1 MTVIVFYNQWAML
14 EFDLLRAFVAVAECG
29 GFRRAA
35 ERLHLTQSTVS
46 QQIKRLE
53 LETGRSLFRRNTR
66 AVALTDDG
74 EMLLG
79 DARRLLQLEEAARH
93 RLTAPRLSGVVRLGA
108 VEEVAGGSLPPALGR
123 FARLHPNVRLEV
135 LVGVSAELIEQLD
148 AGGLDVVLAK
158 RPWGTARGRFVWR
171 EPLVWAAAETFDLA
185 PGAILPLALF
195 REHSVSREAALDAFR
210 NSERPW
216 HIVYTSPSLTGVRAA
231 ALAGLAVTP
240 LPASAVGPG
249 LRILGELEGL
259 PPLPDL
265 EFAIFEKPQPGP
277 ATVALSAA
285 LTLLAPAS
293 DRPQASISLASAP
306 DGERTGK

>member
-1 MTVIVFYNQWAML
+1 ML

-46 QQIKRLE
+46 QQIRRLE

-66 AVALTDDG
+66 TVALTDDG

-79 DARRLLQLEEAARH
+79 DARRLLQLEEAARR

-135 LVGVSAELIEQLD
+135 LVGVSGELIEQFD

-158 RPWGTARGRFVWR
+158 RPWGTSRGRFVWR

-195 REHSVSREAALDAFR
+195 REHSVSRDAALDAFR

-277 ATVALSAA
+277 AAAALSAA
-285 LTLLAPAS
+285 LTLLAHAP
-293 DRPQASISLASAP
+293 DRPLAPMAEI
-306 DGERTGK
+306 GH

>member
-1 MTVIVFYNQWAML
+1 ML
-14 EFDLLRAFVAVAECG
+14 EFDLLSAFVAVAECG

-53 LETGRSLFRRNTR
+53 LETGRSLFRRTTR

-79 DARRLLQLEEAARH
+79 DARRLLQLEEAARR
-93 RLTAPRLSGVVRLGA
+93 RLTVPRLSGVVRLGA

-158 RPWGTARGRFVWR
+158 RPWGTSRGRFVWR

-195 REHSVSREAALDAFR
+195 REHSVSRDAALDAFR
-210 NSERPW
+210 NSERSW

-240 LPASAVGPG
+240 LPASTVGPG

-277 ATVALSAA
+277 AAAALSAA
-285 LTLLAPAS
+285 LALLAHAR
-293 DRPQASISLASAP
+293 DRPLAPISLPHAP
-306 DGERTGK
+306 DGEGG

>member
-1 MTVIVFYNQWAML
+1 LAISLIAFDDQSAML

-29 GFRRAA
+29 GFRRAS

-53 LETGRSLFRRNTR
+53 LETGRALFRRTTR

-79 DARRLLQLEEAARH
+79 DARRLLQLEEAARD

-108 VEEVAGGSLPPALGR
+108 VEEVAGASLPPALGR

-135 LVGVSAELIEQLD
+135 LVGISAELIKQLD
-148 AGGLDVVLAK
+148 VGQLDVVLAK
-158 RPWGTARGRFVWR
+158 RPWGISRGRLVWR
-171 EPLVWAAAETFDLA
+171 EPLIWAAGETFDLP
-185 PGAILPLALF
+185 PGATIPLAVY
-195 REHSVSREAALDAFR
+195 REQSVSREAALEALR
-210 NSERPW
+210 KGERAW

-240 LPASAVGPG
+240 LPASAVGAG
-249 LRILGELEGL
+249 LRILGEGDGL

-265 EFAIFEKPQPGP
+265 EFAIFEKARPSP
-277 ATVALSAA
+277 AAAA
-285 LTLLAPAS
+285 LATALLSLTQISSAS
-293 DRPQASISLASAP
+293 
-306 DGERTGK
+306 